1 MLIIFDGVDRTSTDV
16 KHKDYSSYA
25 LQLYYQRKTKQS
37 IFKVKLN
44 VSYSETDLT
53 RKYNSL
59 TNINAVTN
67 GKFYHVSPSMLY
79 GLLIGNQLAFVDVN
93 YSYDQ
98 TKSIYNENGKLST
111 NKLNYNQ
118 AIITI

>member
-44 VSYSETDLT
+44 VSYSEKDLT

-59 TNINAVTN
+59 TN
-67 GKFYHVSPSMLY
+67 
-79 GLLIGNQLAFVDVN
+79 
-93 YSYDQ
+93 
-98 TKSIYNENGKLST
+98 
-111 NKLNYNQ
+111 
-118 AIITI
+118 

>member
-53 RKYNSL
+53 RKLGCPVLCSH
-59 TNINAVTN
+59 
-67 GKFYHVSPSMLY
+67 F
-79 GLLIGNQLAFVDVN
+79 
-93 YSYDQ
+93 
-98 TKSIYNENGKLST
+98 
-111 NKLNYNQ
+111 
-118 AIITI
+118 

>member
-67 GKFYHVSPSMLY
+67 DKFYHVSPSVLY
-79 GLLIGNQLAFVDVN
+79 GLLIGKQLAFVDVN
-93 YSYDQ
+93 YSYDERRVFIMK
-98 TKSIYNENGKLST
+98 TANCLRT
-111 NKLNYNQ
+111 N
-118 AIITI
+118 

>member
-44 VSYSETDLT
+44 VVIV
-53 RKYNSL
+53 RR
-59 TNINAVTN
+59 I
-67 GKFYHVSPSMLY
+67 
-79 GLLIGNQLAFVDVN
+79 
-93 YSYDQ
+93 
-98 TKSIYNENGKLST
+98 
-111 NKLNYNQ
+111 
-118 AIITI
+118 